1 MEDSASHLQNL
12 DISLLRREAHSSHA
26 PHEHDWEY
34 AMYTVSAKMDATRP
48 NCSYYNTFYVY
59 NPSDRRI
66 GQFYMLRA
74 MVHR

>member
-12 DISLLRREAHSSHA
+12 DISLLRLVTRTE
-26 PHEHDWEY
+26 EHDREY
-34 AMYTVSAKMDATRP
+34 AMYTVSARIDATRA
-48 NCSYYNTFYVY
+48 NFSYYNTFYVY
-59 NPSDRRI
+59 SSSDRRI